1 MKQDVNIS
9 DHALLD
15 NIRVSS
21 VYCINIIAAEI
32 TMVTAFVNSVNIFPP
47 SEM

>member
-9 DHALLD
+9 DHALLA

-21 VYCINIIAAEI
+21 VNCIIIAAAGI